1 MIWILIIIGIVIIS
15 FYNFNNARKSETNKL
30 NEKGGFRVK
39 YKELIE
45 HFLGIPNIQIE
56 KQNATSITLAV
67 IDKNVVSRFTIT
79 HGFDDVTVFW
89 NHHSLEFGEHS
100 LNWNY
105 PTNQP
110 QSQIIKLIEND
121 LEHYQDNLLKEHGFK
136 KEIVKLNDI
145 NMTKDIIQSIQ
156 ETAKEIQ
163 NYLSSNKFNKG
174 DLKPDSAYEIP
185 RLLKF
190 NSYIFAYMLATDQID
205 NLKGNLKENF
215 RLEELH

>member
-145 NMTKDIIQSIQ
+145 NMTKDII
-156 ETAKEIQ
+156 
-163 NYLSSNKFNKG
+163 
-174 DLKPDSAYEIP
+174 
-185 RLLKF
+185 
-190 NSYIFAYMLATDQID
+190 
-205 NLKGNLKENF
+205 
-215 RLEELH
+215 